1 MTNRHQHA
9 QAATLKTWCLRPSLP
24 PGSRPIL
31 WHDDPVALGTYLTFV
46 GVAIIL
52 AVTPGPDTLLSLRFA
67 LVSRRAGTFAALG
80 TTFGLFV
87 WAALAALG
95 LAALFEAS
103 DNAYYLVS
111 LAGGSYLFW
120 LGSRTALTA
129 RGRFR
134 DAAVIAASGMQEAQ
148 PVSARSVRA
157 ITAFG
162 AGVMTCLTNPKTG
175 LFFLALFPQF
185 TPRDSGPLF
194 IIAVLGGTVAAAI
207 LLYLLGLVLIVDAA
221 NRWLSNPRVT
231 GWIELV
237 SGLTLIGLGVFMVLS
252 GGTGLLRL

>member
-1 MTNRHQHA
+1 MMGA
-9 QAATLKTWCLRPSLP
+9 VTW
-24 PGSRPIL
+24 
-31 WHDDPVALGTYLTFV
+31 GTYLAFA
-46 GVAIIL
+46 GVAVIL
-52 AVTPGPDTLLSLRFA
+52 AVTPGPDTLLSLRYA
-67 LVSRRAGTFAALG
+67 LVSRRAGIFAASG
-80 TTFGLFV
+80 TTFGLFI

-103 DNAYYLVS
+103 DSAYYLVS
-111 LAGGSYLFW
+111 LIGGGYLIW
-120 LGSRTALTA
+120 LGVRTALTA

-134 DAAVIAASGMQEAQ
+134 DAVVIAASGIQEAQ
-148 PVSARSVRA
+148 PASTRSVRA
-157 ITAFG
+157 LAAFG

-194 IIAVLGGTVAAAI
+194 VIAVLGGTVAATI
-207 LLYLLGLVLIVDAA
+207 LLYLLALVLIVDAA

-237 SGLTLIGLGVFMVLS
+237 SGLTLLGLGIFMVAT
-252 GGTGLLRL
+252 GGLGLYAA